1 MLRNTHPSAPNTKPQ
16 RRPIKDSPCL
26 AQSRVSSDQPWAA
39 SDLGRLSHLAGGF
52 HVLRRQ
58 WQRRET
64 RSEQMT
70 DLHPRLMRTAVE
82 ASSISRGEQA
92 LSAGNGHPVIAAV
105 YNAYR

>member
-1 MLRNTHPSAPNTKPQ
+1 MIRYTNPSAPNTKPQ

-70 DLHPRLMRTAVE
+70 DLHPRLMRPPLKPPP
-82 ASSISRGEQA
+82 IPRGEQA
-92 LSAGNGHPVIAAV
+92 PPAENGTPSS
-105 YNAYR
+105 

>member
-1 MLRNTHPSAPNTKPQ
+1 
-16 RRPIKDSPCL
+16 
-26 AQSRVSSDQPWAA
+26 
-39 SDLGRLSHLAGGF
+39 
-52 HVLRRQ
+52 
-58 WQRRET
+58 
-64 RSEQMT
+64 MT